1 MNSLKQILTPDSIVN
16 NNKNNNDTYCLRWTR
31 HPNMLCS
38 ALEESRPEARQKESG
53 PGDPGLDLV
62 LHLDHGEEVHLH
74 SLVLAASSQYFNI
87 LAKLYK
93 RKHKDP
99 RNA

>member
-1 MNSLKQILTPDSIVN
+1 
-16 NNKNNNDTYCLRWTR
+16 
-31 HPNMLCS
+31 MLCS

-87 LAKLYK
+87 LAKVSRETHKHLNIRHRDIPVHRK
-93 RKHKDP
+93 RKGRKILSYEILLD
-99 RNA
+99 N